1 MGRGETRGSDSENMR
16 REKVRELI
24 EREREREKE
33 REREN
38 VPKKNL
44 FPTAIEAIK

>member
-24 EREREREKE
+24 ERERERE
-33 REREN
+33 N

>member
-24 EREREREKE
+24 ERERERE
-33 REREN
+33 RERECA
-38 VPKKNL
+38 KKK
-44 FPTAIEAIK
+44 FVSHGYRSYKIR

>member
-24 EREREREKE
+24 V

>member
-24 EREREREKE
+24 VRE

>member
-24 EREREREKE
+24 VSERE

-38 VPKKNL
+38 VPKKIC
-44 FPTAIEAIK
+44 FPRL

>member
-24 EREREREKE
+24 EREKE

>member
-24 EREREREKE
+24 VSERERERE
-33 REREN
+33 RMCQ
-38 VPKKNL
+38 KKIC
-44 FPTAIEAIK
+44 FPRL

>member
-1 MGRGETRGSDSENMR
+1 MGRGEIRGSDSENMR

-24 EREREREKE
+24 VRE

>member
-24 EREREREKE
+24 VRERERE

>member
-24 EREREREKE
+24 VRERERERECA
-33 REREN
+33 
-38 VPKKNL
+38 KKKIC
-44 FPTAIEAIK
+44 FPRL

>member
-24 EREREREKE
+24 VRERERECA
-33 REREN
+33 
-38 VPKKNL
+38 KKK
-44 FPTAIEAIK
+44 FVSHGYRSYKIR

>member
-24 EREREREKE
+24 ERERERE
-33 REREN
+33 RERMCQ
-38 VPKKNL
+38 KKIC
-44 FPTAIEAIK
+44 FPQL